1 MGRSV
6 HRKSLTMN
14 THSPQVDVQ
23 AADVEPLVRRLL
35 HHGPLSS
42 AEIALLG
49 DMAAD
54 RRRLKPGERLV
65 VEGGA
70 CADMFILQSGA
81 CHASAMLKGG
91 ARQILRIHHQGDLM
105 NTTAVGWTR
114 VAASLTALTDAE
126 VSRFPRTML
135 GRVFAEQ
142 PRLAAMLYG
151 VAVVDN
157 VSLNDRLK
165 SLGRT
170 DGRARIATLLLELNS
185 RQRLN
190 DGDDP
195 DLVELYLTQSEI
207 ADAVG
212 MTKVHVNRLLK
223 ELTQEGLIAR
233 DGRIVRLTGREA
245 LVAASDFVDR
255 YAEMATDWL
264 PEGLIAE
271 AA

>member
-1 MGRSV
+1 
-6 HRKSLTMN
+6 MN
-14 THSPQVDVQ
+14 THSFPVQ
-23 AADVEPLVRRLL
+23 ADGHAQPVEPLMQRLMSY
-35 HHGPLSS
+35 GPLSGG
-42 AEIALLG
+42 ELGLLR
-49 DMAAD
+49 DLSSD
-54 RRRLKPGERLV
+54 RRRLKAGERLV
-65 VEGGA
+65 VEGSA
-70 CADMFILQSGA
+70 CSDMFILQRGA

-105 NTTAVGWTR
+105 NTTTVGWTR
-114 VAASLTALTDAE
+114 VAASVTALTDAE
-126 VSRFPRTML
+126 VSQFPRTAL
-135 GRVFAEQ
+135 RTVFAEH

-190 DGDDP
+190 DGADP
-195 DLVELYLTQSEI
+195 DLVDLYLTQSEI

-223 ELTQEGLIAR
+223 ELTTEGLIER
-233 DGRIVRLTGREA
+233 DGRTVRLSGRAA
-245 LVAASDFVDR
+245 LVSASDFVDR
-255 YAEMATDWL
+255 YVDMATDWL
-264 PEGLIAE
+264 PDA
-271 AA
+271 